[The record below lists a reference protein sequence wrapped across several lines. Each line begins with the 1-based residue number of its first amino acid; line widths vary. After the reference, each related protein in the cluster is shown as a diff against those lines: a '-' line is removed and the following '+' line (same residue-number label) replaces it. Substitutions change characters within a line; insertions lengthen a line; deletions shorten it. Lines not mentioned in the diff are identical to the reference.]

1 MTQGYFSGHPNIAR
15 LYGFT
20 VNESPRL
27 AVGIMELVRGG
38 CLFDHIAK
46 KPFSM
51 PVSRVLIRQI
61 VTGIEYIHSLNF
73 VHRDLKTENVL
84 VDGPLDLAYSAS
96 WVKITDFGM
105 TVPFRCQDT

>member
-1 MTQGYFSGHPNIAR
+1 VG

-20 VNESPRL
+20 VNQSPRL
-27 AVGIMELVRGG
+27 AVGIQELVLGG
-38 CLFDHIAK
+38 CLFDYIKK

-51 PVSRVLIRQI
+51 PVSRVLIRQT
-61 VTGIEYIHSLNF
+61 VTAIEYIHSRNF
-73 VHRDLKTENVL
+73 VHRDLKTENLL

-105 TVPFRCQDT
+105 TVPFRQQNA